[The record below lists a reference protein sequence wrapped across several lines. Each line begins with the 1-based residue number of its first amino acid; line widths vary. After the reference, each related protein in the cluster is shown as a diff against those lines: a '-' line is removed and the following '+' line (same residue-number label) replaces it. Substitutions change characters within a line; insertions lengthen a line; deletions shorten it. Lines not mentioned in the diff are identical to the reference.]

1 MEYEIKKLVLFQ
13 PLFFSVQST
22 NSQEK
27 MTIYTSKATK
37 KNIAP
42 QLEEYLTNPIFCGGA
57 SDKKDKE
64 IPKGI
69 YLFLQGNFSTTQQLN
84 NAAEALWLEMLW
96 QELDPLDDKIYI
108 RELVHGNE
116 KLIQLFRA
124 IKCEQEDT
132 L

>member
-1 MEYEIKKLVLFQ
+1 ML
-13 PLFFSVQST
+13 
-22 NSQEK
+22 
-27 MTIYTSKATK
+27 
-37 KNIAP
+37 
-42 QLEEYLTNPIFCGGA
+42 
-57 SDKKDKE
+57 
-64 IPKGI
+64 
-69 YLFLQGNFSTTQQLN
+69 LFLQGNFSTTQQLN

-96 QELDPLDDKIYI
+96 QELDPLDDTIYI